1 MTRFDK
7 LILRPSELE
16 SKRLQL
22 EQALYGVLDRNTSNL
37 VGICMGLRE
46 RRFDGL
52 DPNGM
57 LDHEWSLNIVV
68 RNDAY
73 EQRLKKGRILLP
85 EETYRRQAPDYDA
98 VMRRKNTLVF
108 LSIGNYLDIPY
119 GEQFIEVFQDDI
131 LNHGFCFS
139 KPAVIIRSTLK
150 LPRRRYEDDFFRR
163 FSELP
168 RQFGGEGEAP
178 DNDAPDTEAEEDDGA
193 TALQQAFGNPEQV
206 SLLLAAGADV
216 NARLSERAEPVLC
229 SAVRRNA
236 DIEVVRLL
244 LSAGAALDAQDGNG
258 ETALIA
264 AVRMGREEIVELLL
278 DAGANPE
285 IQCYGHGGTAL
296 LCLARQDFNGSPR
309 SKEHGERLRLAGRL
323 IKAGADIEAKE
334 ASGAT
339 SLNILAEFGTS
350 EFLSLLI
357 QAGANVENEMVRG
370 SRPLADAAWMGRVAN
385 VRLLIEAGAEMIF
398 RRGSGSGILHLVAE
412 RFAYETGKAA
422 LAYQE
427 IARRLIE
434 AGAELNCQD
443 GQGCTPLM
451 RALETYGEF
460 KRNKWMVGFA
470 AMLIGAGTDISL
482 RNKRGETALD
492 IAEAAGR
499 TELVALLSGTE
510 QAARAQTDCGRQKA
524 EPVRTGINT
533 QDRDGRTALHRA
545 VGHEDAEAMRRL
557 LAAGAALDLQ
567 DEQGNTPLME
577 AVRYAKLALVRP
589 LMNAGAELN
598 KKNKNGCNCL
608 DIAATAV
615 ATALTPE
622 KLREAVL
629 IVKLLQES
637 GVEFEQCKERREIS
651 CVSVPAIF
659 RAHEE
664 LQGSEGKAA
673 ADAAAELVR
682 LVDGAGL
689 QVTPILRPPRNKG
702 CFDFHTV
709 QYRQKGL

>member
-1 MTRFDK
+1 MTRFEK
-7 LILRPSELE
+7 LILRPSELGT
-16 SKRLQL
+16 KRLQL

-52 DPNGM
+52 DPDGR

-73 EQRLKKGRILLP
+73 EQRLKKGRVLLP
-85 EETYRRQAPDYDA
+85 EETYRRQSPDYDA
-98 VMRRKNTLVF
+98 VMRRKNMLVF

-193 TALQQAFGNPEQV
+193 TALQQAFGDPEQV
-206 SLLLAAGADV
+206 RLLLAAGADA

-236 DIEVVRLL
+236 DIEVLRLL
-244 LSAGAALDAQDGNG
+244 LSAGANIDAQDGEG

-264 AVRMGREEIVELLL
+264 AVRQGRDEMVELLI
-278 DAGANPE
+278 DAGANPD
-285 IQCYGHGGTAL
+285 IHRYVQGDTAL
-296 LCLARQDFNGSPR
+296 LCLARKDFNGSPR
-309 SKEHGERLRLAGRL
+309 SKGHGERLRLARRL
-323 IKAGADIEAKE
+323 IKAGADHEAKDV
-334 ASGAT
+334 SGAT
-339 SLNILAEFGTS
+339 ALNILAEFGTS

-357 QAGANVENEMVRG
+357 QAGANVENERSRG
-370 SRPLADAAWMGRVAN
+370 SRPLEEAAWMGRVAN
-385 VRLLIEAGAEMIF
+385 VRLLIEAGADVNF
-398 RRGSGSGILHLVAE
+398 LCGSGSGILHAVAE
-412 RFAYETGKAA
+412 RFAYETGSKA
-422 LAYQE
+422 LAYRE
-427 IARRLIE
+427 IARLLIE
-434 AGAELNCQD
+434 AGAELNLQD
-443 GQGCTPLM
+443 DRGCTPLM
-451 RALETYGEF
+451 LALETYGEF
-460 KRNKWMVGFA
+460 KWNKGMVGFA
-470 AMLIGAGTDISL
+470 AMLVGAGTDLSL
-482 RNKRGETALD
+482 RNKKGKTALD

-499 TELVALLSGTE
+499 TELVALLSGKD
-510 QAARAQTDCGRQKA
+510 QATGTQTDGGRKRA
-524 EPVRTGINT
+524 EPVRTGINA

-545 VGHEDAEAMRRL
+545 VGHKDAEAMRRL
-557 LAAGAALDLQ
+557 LAAGAALDIQ

-589 LMNAGAELN
+589 LVDAGAELK

-608 DIAATAV
+608 DVAARAV
-615 ATALTPE
+615 ATALTPGE
-622 KLREAVL
+622 LREAVV

-637 GVEFEQCKERREIS
+637 GVEFEKCKERREIS
-651 CVSVPAIF
+651 CVRVPAIF

-664 LQGSEGKAA
+664 LQGREGKAA

-682 LVDGAGL
+682 LVDEAGL
-689 QVTPILRPPRNKG
+689 QVTPLLRPPSAKG
-702 CFDFHTV
+702 CFDLHTV
-709 QYRQKGL
+709 QYRQKGR